1 MSKKS
6 YVYELRLKDMY
17 LNETCFI
24 KGKISVDKM
33 KKLIF
38 YIQCKYYDI
47 LPQSILT
54 ASDLQEILLKC
65 YGMERVSRVEADEI
79 IDLNWSFKQCFNKEK
94 RDNMMNCYKIYEAVG
109 LVKNLRRIVDLTI
122 GQWR

>member
-6 YVYELRLKDMY
+6 YVYKLRLKDMY